1 MEIQD
6 FGRTRLLNNQHLA
19 ASQEFEALILEKG
32 ADTLDVADLFSQYQ
46 AAIKIEADGMMKVV
60 KSSFTADMEVGDKD
74 RDELFIGSTDTIR
87 NAKRHFKPEKKAAGN
102 RLAVLLTTYQGSDSA
117 GFDDETGRIRNFIQ
131 EIRSEKYKADAD
143 LIGLTEWM
151 EPLEK
156 ANELCAQLAD
166 RRNTEQRNKDMTGQI
181 KKLRLDTDAI
191 YKKLVKRI
199 NSLTDINGD
208 EKYADLITRWNTRID
223 HYRVSVS
230 QRLGAGKGGSTGKGD
245 NTPTPAPPSGGGE
258 EERPG
263 EL

>member
-32 ADTLDVADLFSQYQ
+32 ADTLGVTDLFEQYQ
-46 AAIKIEADGMMKVV
+46 AVIKIEANGMMKII
-60 KSSFTADMEVGDKD
+60 KSSLTAEMEIGDKN
-74 RDELFIGSTDTIR
+74 RDELFIGSIDTIR
-87 NAKRHFKPEKKAAGN
+87 NAKRHFNADKKAAAI
-102 RLAVLLTTYQGSDSA
+102 RLAILLSVYLGSDTA
-117 GFDDETGRIRNFIQ
+117 GFDDETGRIRNYIQ
-131 EIRSEKYKADAD
+131 EVRSEKYKADAD

-151 EPLEK
+151 EPLEE
-156 ANELCAQLAD
+156 ANERCARLAD
-166 RRNTEQRNKDMTGQI
+166 QRNTEQRDKDMTGQI
-181 KKLRLDTDAI
+181 KKLRLDTDAV

-199 NSLTDINGD
+199 NSLTDVNGD

-223 HYRVSVS
+223 HYRVTVS

-245 NTPTPAPPSGGGE
+245 NTPTPPPSGGGGE